1 MAQRVV
7 YYHGCFVNY
16 FDHETGFAVIIEPCR
31 SNRNRRGRSGPTGE
45 AFQGSILSFTSA
57 TLNNAKKRAA
67 KLVNTLGAFASRGCH
82 IVYSCPTC
90 GYALKK
96 IYPVLLETETSRL
109 VADNTSFISAYLLG
123 LRDRGKLNGELGKMP
138 LRVSYHTPCH
148 LRSNGLATASTKLL
162 ALIPE
167 IDVRYIDRGCCGM
180 GGTWGL
186 RSKNHC
192 ELSGQVGAHVFEAIK
207 EVNPQLVATD
217 CAGCQIQIARYTG
230 YADDKIRHPIR
241 IFAEAYL

>member
-16 FDHETGFAVIIEPCR
+16 FDHATGFAVIKVLE
-31 SNRNRRGRSGPTGE
+31 RNGLKVEVPEFTCCSFPLFYSGD
-45 AFQGSILSFTSA
+45 LV
-57 TLNNAKKRAA
+57 NAKKRAA

-96 IYPVLLETETSRL
+96 VYPVLLESETSRL

-207 EVNPQLVATD
+207 EVNPQLLR
-217 CAGCQIQIARYTG
+217 IA
-230 YADDKIRHPIR
+230 
-241 IFAEAYL
+241 